1 MCPGSGPGARIP
13 MTSWMRTV
21 WRIAVVAF
29 AVTAVTVLAPAA
41 ATPAKGDAVVAWGG
55 QTPQEGITVGVAAKT
70 QLSVPLAADSGTPG
84 MTIRIRATSGSPEG
98 AKLHY
103 KDGNPARA
111 TYTWTPAKSQVG
123 VYPVTFTAASDLPVG
138 TTTRTLVIRVG
149 PANRPPPG
157 PVAPEGVYPKRYML
171 SERST
176 ETYRWAL
183 VRHRTVART
192 GPSSSARA
200 ITPITFRTPE
210 LYRNAILVLDAVKYR
225 SGKTWVR
232 IRLAVLPNS
241 STGWVPRGALM
252 GFSTIHTR
260 MVIDQR
266 ALRATLYK
274 RGRPIF
280 SAGIGVGQSHTP
292 TPRGEFYV
300 REKLSGYYA
309 PAYGPRAFGL
319 NAKSAT
325 LTDWPGGGFIGIHG
339 TNEPQILP
347 GRVSHGCV
355 RMRNPAIM
363 RLFRLMPL
371 GTPVS
376 IR

>member
-1 MCPGSGPGARIP
+1 MRRLRRI
-13 MTSWMRTV
+13 SAV
-21 WRIAVVAF
+21 AIVVA
-29 AVTAVTVLAPAA
+29 AAAALAPSA
-41 ATPAKGDAVVAWGG
+41 ATPAKTDVVVSWTG
-55 QTPQEGITVGVAAKT
+55 QTPSEGAILGVAAQT
-70 QLSVPLAADSGTPG
+70 QLSVQLAASSATPG
-84 MTIRIRATSGSPEG
+84 VTVKVRATNGSPQG

-103 KDGNPARA
+103 ADGNPGRA
-111 TYTWTPAKSQVG
+111 TYTWTPSAKQIG
-123 VYPVTFTAASDLPVG
+123 EYKVTFTASSDLPVG
-138 TTTRTLVIRVG
+138 STTRTLVILVG
-149 PANRPPPG
+149 PPNRPPPG
-157 PVAPEGVYPKRYML
+157 PVQPAGVYPRRYNL
-171 SERST
+171 SDLST
-176 ETYRWAL
+176 ETYRWAF

-192 GPSSSARA
+192 GPSRSARA
-200 ITPITFRTPE
+200 ITTITFRTPE
-210 LYRNAILVLDAVKYR
+210 LYRNAILLLDAVKYR
-225 SGKTWVR
+225 HGKSWVR

-241 STGWVPRGALM
+241 STGWVPRGALA
-252 GFSTIHTR
+252 GFQKIHTR
-260 MVIDQR
+260 MVISQR

-280 SAGIGVGQSHTP
+280 SARVGVGQSGTP
-292 TPRGEFYV
+292 TPRGEFYI

-325 LTDWPGGGFIGIHG
+325 LTDWPGGGFVGIHG
-339 TNEPQILP
+339 TNAPQILP

-355 RMRNPAIM
+355 RMRNEAIL